1 MRLHLALCSE
11 SFYFVLLPKNF
22 IVQYCAYTSV
32 SFKDFPRGVVLPS
45 QELTKKLIRYL
56 AYEREDVV
64 FVIMRSAAKWK
75 ELLDADVWE
84 KMQSRLIVNKNM
96 SQSLSENNLGK
107 KNFNMLIE
115 RLK

>member
-1 MRLHLALCSE
+1 M
-11 SFYFVLLPKNF
+11 
-22 IVQYCAYTSV
+22 
-32 SFKDFPRGVVLPS
+32 LPS

-75 ELLDADVWE
+75 KLLDADVWE